1 MLLHISKYFEGLL
14 GSFWEQIWSML
25 VQEQITKGWEKE
37 MKVWYKSDTPMK
49 ESTLLNKVM
58 SIRRKE
64 AQGEVD
70 FYIDRILFIFV
81 VTQLPVHTWA
91 C

>member
-1 MLLHISKYFEGLL
+1 
-14 GSFWEQIWSML
+14 
-25 VQEQITKGWEKE
+25 

-81 VTQLPVHTWA
+81 VIAATCAVLRYISGVSILD
-91 C
+91 